1 MGAISKHNRGRVKAI
16 HHTEVMLLRY
26 INNTPGIRYRQ
37 LLRKMNLTNS
47 VLSYH
52 IKILE
57 RSKKIRVHRIR
68 YGLTSYYPKGTRMI
82 DWTVIEYLSNSVF
95 LQLIK
100 LMLKKKSFSK
110 FMELQRHIDRSP
122 STTSWY
128 IKKLKDAKIISVS
141 ANRPY
146 KYAVINKARISRM
159 VSKYTR

>member
-1 MGAISKHNRGRVKAI
+1 MGRSKHSRERAKAI
-16 HHTEVMLLRY
+16 HHTEVMHLKH
-26 INNTPGIRYRQ
+26 INNKPGIRYRQ
-37 LLRKMNLTNS
+37 LLRKTNLTNS

-52 IKILE
+52 LKILE

-82 DWTVIEYLSNSVF
+82 DWIVIEYLSNSVF

-100 LMLKKKSFSK
+100 LMLKKKGFSK

-128 IKKLKDAKIISVS
+128 IKKLKAAKIISVS

-146 KYAVINKARISRM
+146 KYSVINKARISRM
-159 VSKYTR
+159 ISKYTR